1 MAVYT
6 KLNKGNIEEILSNYN
21 LGKLDTFKEL
31 KKELKI
37 QITFYQLIKKIYSY
51 YL

>member
-6 KLNKGNIEEILSNYN
+6 KINKKDIVSINDQFEMKELLISR
-21 LGKLDTFKEL
+21 EL

-37 QITFYQLIKKIYSY
+37 QITY
-51 YL
+51 